1 MALTVMATGEDD
13 EQSSSPVSVSSES
26 SSATSSETS
35 SEETSSN
42 ESTSSDESSSEENT
56 SSDESSSD
64 ESSSDESSS
73 DESSSEEG
81 TSSDESSSE
90 EETSSTASTTSK
102 PGQSSAKPGGGST
115 FIDETGSNVTVSVPT
130 VDVEEGDGEQLYI
143 PDEEAEGVDEEIEEY
158 EGGKVVAM
166 SSLVYRY
173 IWIPIL
179 IALLCIGA
187 LIYVNVF
194 VKIKI
199 FGDKAAH
206 SSNKT
211 RKATRKGAKR
221 RNVK

>member
-13 EQSSSPVSVSSES
+13 VQSSSSATVSSES
-26 SSATSSETS
+26 SSDVSSETS

-42 ESTSSDESSSEENT
+42 ESTSSDETYSEETSSEEGT
-56 SSDESSSD
+56 SSEEDTSS
-64 ESSSDESSS
+64 E
-73 DESSSEEG
+73 ESSSEEG
-81 TSSDESSSE
+81 TSSDESSSDE
-90 EETSSTASTTSK
+90 ATSSTTSTTSK

-115 FIDETGSNVTVSVPT
+115 FIDETGSNVTGSIPT
-130 VDVEEGDGEQLYI
+130 VDVEEGDEEQLYS

-179 IALLCIGA
+179 ISLLCIGG

-194 VKIKI
+194 VRIKLAS
-199 FGDKAAH
+199 GTNSH
-206 SSNKT
+206 TPNT
-211 RKATRKGAKR
+211 THKATRKGAKR